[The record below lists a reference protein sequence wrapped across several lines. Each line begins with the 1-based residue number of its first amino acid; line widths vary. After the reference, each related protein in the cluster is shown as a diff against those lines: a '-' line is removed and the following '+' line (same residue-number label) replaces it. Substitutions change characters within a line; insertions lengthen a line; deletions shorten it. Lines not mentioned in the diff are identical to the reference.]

1 MRKILSMLCLFMI
14 PFSSPLPVGA
24 ESYTVVQGDTLYKIA
39 RQYHTTTEQL
49 LAVNQLS
56 SDHLAIGQV
65 LFVPGI
71 VQETVQGDP
80 FVGTASPSTGADQG
94 TGLPQEQTHP
104 RYVTVP
110 TLNVRAYPSLE
121 SPIIGKVTY
130 GTKLDM
136 VQTGTQWLTIQYNG
150 GIAYVSADYVADKL
164 PQVVTASAGKDF
176 TPDFT
181 PVVSADAEKLM
192 ELIQPLLGTPY
203 RFGGTTTD
211 GFDCSGFTSYVMEKL
226 GVRLPRTS
234 EEQYASG
241 QEVAYEDAMP
251 GDLLFYDSLHK
262 GTVSHVALYLGN
274 GSIVH
279 ANGDTVRFE
288 KVENMNKLYPF
299 YGVKRYLA
307 VK

>member
-1 MRKILSMLCLFMI
+1 
-14 PFSSPLPVGA
+14 
-24 ESYTVVQGDTLYKIA
+24 
-39 RQYHTTTEQL
+39 
-49 LAVNQLS
+49 
-56 SDHLAIGQV
+56 
-65 LFVPGI
+65 
-71 VQETVQGDP
+71 
-80 FVGTASPSTGADQG
+80 
-94 TGLPQEQTHP
+94 
-104 RYVTVP
+104 
-110 TLNVRAYPSLE
+110 
-121 SPIIGKVTY
+121 
-130 GTKLDM
+130 
-136 VQTGTQWLTIQYNG
+136 
-150 GIAYVSADYVADKL
+150 
-164 PQVVTASAGKDF
+164 
-176 TPDFT
+176 
-181 PVVSADAEKLM
+181 
-192 ELIQPLLGTPY
+192 
-203 RFGGTTTD
+203 
-211 GFDCSGFTSYVMEKL
+211 MEKL